1 MIAATK
7 PVRPIVR
14 VGSVLVAILL
24 WQLASMNRVDTWLI
38 NFGNLPAPTD
48 VARAAASFLQSPK
61 VVHHVRN
68 SIFRVFTGFGVATVV
83 GITLGVAIGRSKRI
97 EDVILPSIETLRPIP
112 AVAWIPL
119 AILMFPTTE
128 GSILFITFIGALFPI
143 VLNTIHG
150 IEALDSRLILAS
162 RSLGARRWSVLREVV
177 LPGALPSIVTGLRL
191 GMGAAWL
198 CLVTAEMIA
207 GQYGIGYYTWESYN
221 LQRYPDIVV
230 GMVFIG
236 VFGMLSSAL
245 INRLGQ
251 WLMPWYRPA
260 KAET

>member
-1 MIAATK
+1 MN
-7 PVRPIVR
+7 RRHLVR
-14 VGSVLVAILL
+14 VASVLAAIVL
-24 WQLASMNRVDTWLI
+24 WQIVSSRHVDARFI
-38 NFGNLPAPTD
+38 NFGNVPAPTD
-48 VARAAASFLQSPK
+48 VAQATWSFLQSPK
-61 VVHHVRN
+61 VLHHFKN
-68 SIFRVFTGFGVATVV
+68 SILRVFSGFGAATIL
-83 GITLGVAIGRSKRI
+83 GIALGVAVGRSKRI
-97 EDVILPSIETLRPIP
+97 EDIVLPTIETLRPIP

-150 IEALDSRLILAS
+150 IEALDPRLILAS
-162 RSLGARRWSVLREVV
+162 RSLGANTWSVLREII

-191 GMGAAWL
+191 GMGASWL

-230 GMVFIG
+230 GMLFIG
-236 VFGMLSSAL
+236 VFGMVSSAL
-245 INRLGQ
+245 INRLGM
-251 WLMPWYRPA
+251 WLMPWYRPS
-260 KAET
+260 EGTT